1 MSPSFP
7 ADTPGWC
14 PPPGAV
20 LGIMG
25 SARPEGLREIWPG
38 LRRGLEAQGLRFQLA
53 RELVVRAAFRDHELG
68 PSCLAV
74 RPEAELG
81 PGLDLLLSLGGDGS
95 LLAAVGQV
103 GDALPVMGL
112 HMGSMGYLTATTPDQ
127 LARSLEDLA
136 AGRLREER
144 RMMLRVSVEEAGHP
158 GVELLSAD
166 ALNDVVVSSGLP
178 GRVVRLVTRINDE
191 TLFMVTGDGLIHAT
205 PTGSTAYNLGGGG
218 PILDPG
224 MEAIVLTPVM
234 PHSVSVRPIVVA
246 PGSRIETRIRSRHGC
261 MELSVDGR
269 LNRSLSEDAVVRVER
284 SPKVAR
290 LLKPRLPGFIGV
302 LRDKLKWNQEDDA

>member
-1 MSPSFP
+1 
-7 ADTPGWC
+7 
-14 PPPGAV
+14 V
-20 LGIMG
+20 LGILG
-25 SARPEGLREIWPG
+25 SARAEGLREIWPG
-38 LRRGLEAQGLRFQLA
+38 LRQGLEAQGLRFQ
-53 RELVVRAAFRDHELG
+53 FSRDLLERSDLKPVDLG
-68 PSCLAV
+68 PACLAV
-74 RPEAELG
+74 VPEAELG
-81 PGLDLLLSLGGDGS
+81 PGLDLVLSLGGDGS

-103 GDALPVMGL
+103 GDSLPVLGL
-112 HMGSMGYLTATTPDQ
+112 HMGSMGYLTATTPDE
-127 LARSLEDLA
+127 LSRCLEDLG

-144 RMMLRVSVEEAGHP
+144 RMMLRVSVEEAGRP
-158 GVELLSAD
+158 GVELLTAE

-191 TLFMVTGDGLIHAT
+191 ILFMVTGDGLIHAT

-218 PILDPG
+218 PILDPA

-234 PHSVSVRPIVVA
+234 PHSISVRPIVVA
-246 PGSRIETRIRSRHGC
+246 PESRIETEVRSRHGR

-269 LNRSLSEDAVVRVER
+269 LNLALQEGSVVRVER

-302 LRDKLKWNQEDDA
+302 LRDKLKWNLEDDA

>member
-1 MSPSFP
+1 MT
-7 ADTPGWC
+7 AGAGWR

-20 LGIMG
+20 LGILG
-25 SARPEGLREIWPG
+25 SARSQGLREIWPI
-38 LRRGLEAQGLRFQLA
+38 LRAGLEAQGLRFQLA
-53 RELVVRAAFRDHELG
+53 RELVERAGWNLSELG
-68 PSCLAV
+68 PACLGVVA
-74 RPEAELG
+74 EGELG

-112 HMGSMGYLTATTPDQ
+112 HMGSMGYLTATTPDR
-127 LARSLEDLA
+127 LARCLEDLG

-144 RMMLRVSVEEAGHP
+144 RMMLRVTVGESEGGGEIP
-158 GVELLSAD
+158 LQAD
-166 ALNDVVVSSGLP
+166 ALNDVVLSSGLP
-178 GRVVRLVTRINDE
+178 GRVVRLVTRIDDE
-191 TLFMVTGDGLIHAT
+191 ILFMVTGDGLIHAT

-218 PILDPG
+218 PILDPV

-246 PGSRIETRIRSRHGC
+246 PGSRVETQIRSRHGC

-269 LNRSLSEDAVVRVER
+269 LNLSLAEGAVVRVER
-284 SPKVAR
+284 SPKTAR
-290 LLKPRLPGFIGV
+290 LLKPCLPGFIGV
-302 LRDKLKWNQEDDA
+302 LRDKLKWNLEEDS